1 MNTMEKP
8 KLFALDWRAKLAEWA
23 ATFTTSESLRLVRYF
38 IAGVGV
44 SFGYTITVVAFMELL
59 HWRSAVTAN
68 TVSFLLW
75 TPVSFAVHRSFTFRC
90 DGRYAESAIKF
101 GATFLG
107 KLVTSIAVV
116 AAICDY
122 FELHYIFAVL
132 ANWIALPLVVYII
145 LKLWV
150 FGGAG
155 STSSRLLEKVIRCR
169 IFL

>member
-1 MNTMEKP
+1 MNIVEKP
-8 KLFALDWRAKLAEWA
+8 KLFALGWRAKLAEWA
-23 ATFTTSESLRLVRYF
+23 ATFATSVSLRLVRYF

-44 SFGYTITVVAFMELL
+44 SVGYTITVLAFMELL
-59 HWRSAVTAN
+59 LWRSAVTAN

-75 TPVSFAVHRSFTFRC
+75 TPVSYAVHRSFIFRF

-107 KLVTSIAVV
+107 KLVTSIAIV
-116 AAICDY
+116 AGICDY

-132 ANWIALPLVVYII
+132 ANWIALPLVTYII

-150 FGGAG
+150 FGGAV
-155 STSSRLLEKVIRCR
+155 STSSRLLER
-169 IFL
+169 